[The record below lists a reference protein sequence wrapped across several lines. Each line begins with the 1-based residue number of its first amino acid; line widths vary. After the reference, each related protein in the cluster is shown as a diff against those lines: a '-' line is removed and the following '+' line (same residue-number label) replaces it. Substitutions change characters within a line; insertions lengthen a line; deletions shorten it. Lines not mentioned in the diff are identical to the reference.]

1 MIEKTYNVG
10 IYCRLSNDDE
20 RDGESVSIEN
30 QKLLL
35 QSYVRQRGWNE
46 IAVYCDDGYS
56 GTNFDRPGVKRLIE
70 DAKAKKIN
78 LILVKD
84 LSRFGR
90 NYIEFGQYTDYLFP
104 SLGCR
109 FIALNNGID
118 TMSDNGSTDVMCFL
132 NLFNEFYSR
141 DTSKKVK
148 AVKRACAE
156 SGKFMGTYPAYGYK
170 RDPED
175 KHHLVIDEETAP
187 TVRRIFS
194 MRASGMGFRAI
205 AVTLNEEGVLPPGA
219 LYYQRK
225 GRSDPRNVNHKW
237 AETTVKA
244 LIRSEVYIGNMVQ
257 GKTGTLSYKS
267 RKLINKPEEE
277 WIRVEGTHEPIISRE
292 VWDTVVSID
301 KKKVRK
307 TPPTDG
313 IRSIFTGLVYCADCG
328 FKMRNHIE
336 RFTYKDGT
344 PGRYSSFICGNYARS
359 GKSACTIHSIYE
371 NVLEELVLTDIREK
385 ARFVECDGER
395 LAEQISRMKEKE
407 SRSRVISYE
416 QEMKAAAARMTELE
430 RLMQNLYE
438 DKCTGTIPQ
447 TVFQTLMR
455 KYETERAEKAAAIPE
470 LEQKV
475 RAQLENRQDAN
486 RWMEVIRRYTE
497 ITALD
502 ENILFELVDRIE
514 VGEAR
519 KVNGQRICDVKVVY
533 RYVGSVDDA
542 LSQERL
548 EAYEK
553 LYKVGIYCR
562 LSVDDASNS
571 AKAKNYIPADESVSI
586 ENQYELLSKFVMLN
600 GWTEV
605 KTYRDDGYSGGNF
618 QRPGFLEMLEDARH
632 GLINLILVKD
642 LSRLGRDFVEVGR
655 YTDVIFPSLGCRF
668 VSVLDCLDTE
678 GDNTDMLHFRSLMN
692 DYHLKDLSNKV
703 KSVLHAKMRSG
714 QYIAAYAPYGYR
726 KSEED
731 RHRLVID
738 EEAAAVVR
746 RMFELRRAGMAYGKI
761 AAVLNSEGILSP
773 RWYWAKLYGNG
784 SCKYANLWMYATVKN
799 ILTNE
804 VYTGNLIQNQTGSRS
819 YKDDTMIYKPESEWI
834 RHEALH
840 EAIISPEVW
849 NEVQAINRER
859 TLLSADNAPPKP
871 FLFTGKLVCADCKA
885 PLQGNRETQRRKNG
899 TSKKYVSYFCSRYTA
914 SGYGACSRHTIY
926 EMTLTELVLSEIRAH
941 AEALELDEAAMLDRL
956 QAQRTAADAERLE
969 SVRQEIGKLRRRV
982 HELEQM
988 TVKLYEDKV
997 CGSISAA
1004 SFAVLLEKTEQERR
1018 QRTDRLDTLLAEV
1031 REYEQSAADIQSW
1044 AAVVR
1049 KHLHIRELDRETV
1062 DELIDRIEVGEK
1074 TVVDGK
1080 NVRDIKIYYR
1090 FVGNI

>member
-1 MIEKTYNVG
+1 
-10 IYCRLSNDDE
+10 
-20 RDGESVSIEN
+20 
-30 QKLLL
+30 
-35 QSYVRQRGWNE
+35 
-46 IAVYCDDGYS
+46 
-56 GTNFDRPGVKRLIE
+56 
-70 DAKAKKIN
+70 
-78 LILVKD
+78 
-84 LSRFGR
+84 
-90 NYIEFGQYTDYLFP
+90 
-104 SLGCR
+104 
-109 FIALNNGID
+109 
-118 TMSDNGSTDVMCFL
+118 
-132 NLFNEFYSR
+132 
-141 DTSKKVK
+141 
-148 AVKRACAE
+148 
-156 SGKFMGTYPAYGYK
+156 
-170 RDPED
+170 
-175 KHHLVIDEETAP
+175 
-187 TVRRIFS
+187 
-194 MRASGMGFRAI
+194 
-205 AVTLNEEGVLPPGA
+205 
-219 LYYQRK
+219 
-225 GRSDPRNVNHKW
+225 
-237 AETTVKA
+237 
-244 LIRSEVYIGNMVQ
+244 
-257 GKTGTLSYKS
+257 
-267 RKLINKPEEE
+267 
-277 WIRVEGTHEPIISRE
+277 
-292 VWDTVVSID
+292 
-301 KKKVRK
+301 
-307 TPPTDG
+307 
-313 IRSIFTGLVYCADCG
+313 
-328 FKMRNHIE
+328 
-336 RFTYKDGT
+336 
-344 PGRYSSFICGNYARS
+344 
-359 GKSACTIHSIYE
+359 
-371 NVLEELVLTDIREK
+371 
-385 ARFVECDGER
+385 
-395 LAEQISRMKEKE
+395 MK
-407 SRSRVISYE
+407 
-416 QEMKAAAARMTELE
+416 
-430 RLMQNLYE
+430 
-438 DKCTGTIPQ
+438 
-447 TVFQTLMR
+447 
-455 KYETERAEKAAAIPE
+455 
-470 LEQKV
+470 
-475 RAQLENRQDAN
+475 
-486 RWMEVIRRYTE
+486 
-497 ITALD
+497 
-502 ENILFELVDRIE
+502 
-514 VGEAR
+514 
-519 KVNGQRICDVKVVY
+519 
-533 RYVGSVDDA
+533 
-542 LSQERL
+542 
-548 EAYEK
+548 K
-553 LYKVGIYCR
+553 LYKAGIYCR

-586 ENQYELLSKFVMLN
+586 ENQYKLLSKFVMLN

-605 KTYRDDGYSGGNF
+605 KSYRDDGYSGGNF

-655 YTDVIFPSLGCRF
+655 YTDVVFPSLGCRF

-703 KSVLHAKMRSG
+703 KSVLHTKMRSG

-746 RMFELRRAGMAYGKI
+746 RMFELRRGGMAYGKI

-859 TLLSADNAPPKP
+859 TRLSADNAPPKP

-941 AEALELDEAAMLDRL
+941 AEALELDEAAMLDKL
-956 QAQRTAADAERLE
+956 QAQRTAADAERQE

-982 HELEQM
+982 YELEQM
-988 TVKLYEDKV
+988 TAKLYEDKV
-997 CGSISAA
+997 CGSISAV

>member
-1 MIEKTYNVG
+1 
-10 IYCRLSNDDE
+10 
-20 RDGESVSIEN
+20 
-30 QKLLL
+30 
-35 QSYVRQRGWNE
+35 
-46 IAVYCDDGYS
+46 
-56 GTNFDRPGVKRLIE
+56 
-70 DAKAKKIN
+70 
-78 LILVKD
+78 
-84 LSRFGR
+84 
-90 NYIEFGQYTDYLFP
+90 
-104 SLGCR
+104 
-109 FIALNNGID
+109 
-118 TMSDNGSTDVMCFL
+118 
-132 NLFNEFYSR
+132 
-141 DTSKKVK
+141 
-148 AVKRACAE
+148 
-156 SGKFMGTYPAYGYK
+156 
-170 RDPED
+170 
-175 KHHLVIDEETAP
+175 
-187 TVRRIFS
+187 
-194 MRASGMGFRAI
+194 
-205 AVTLNEEGVLPPGA
+205 
-219 LYYQRK
+219 
-225 GRSDPRNVNHKW
+225 
-237 AETTVKA
+237 
-244 LIRSEVYIGNMVQ
+244 
-257 GKTGTLSYKS
+257 
-267 RKLINKPEEE
+267 
-277 WIRVEGTHEPIISRE
+277 
-292 VWDTVVSID
+292 
-301 KKKVRK
+301 
-307 TPPTDG
+307 
-313 IRSIFTGLVYCADCG
+313 
-328 FKMRNHIE
+328 MRNHIE

-416 QEMKAAAARMTELE
+416 QELKAAAARMAELE

-502 ENILFELVDRIE
+502 ESILFELVDRIE

-519 KVNGQRICDVKVVY
+519 KVNGQRI
-533 RYVGSVDDA
+533 
-542 LSQERL
+542 
-548 EAYEK
+548 
-553 LYKVGIYCR
+553 
-562 LSVDDASNS
+562 
-571 AKAKNYIPADESVSI
+571 
-586 ENQYELLSKFVMLN
+586 
-600 GWTEV
+600 
-605 KTYRDDGYSGGNF
+605 
-618 QRPGFLEMLEDARH
+618 
-632 GLINLILVKD
+632 
-642 LSRLGRDFVEVGR
+642 
-655 YTDVIFPSLGCRF
+655 
-668 VSVLDCLDTE
+668 
-678 GDNTDMLHFRSLMN
+678 
-692 DYHLKDLSNKV
+692 
-703 KSVLHAKMRSG
+703 
-714 QYIAAYAPYGYR
+714 
-726 KSEED
+726 
-731 RHRLVID
+731 
-738 EEAAAVVR
+738 
-746 RMFELRRAGMAYGKI
+746 
-761 AAVLNSEGILSP
+761 
-773 RWYWAKLYGNG
+773 
-784 SCKYANLWMYATVKN
+784 
-799 ILTNE
+799 LTNE
-804 VYTGNLIQNQTGSRS
+804 VYTGNLVQNQTGSRS

-834 RHEALH
+834 RHEALL

-859 TLLSADNAPPKP
+859 TRLSADNAPPKP

-982 HELEQM
+982 YELEQM
-988 TVKLYEDKV
+988 TAKLYEDKV

-1018 QRTDRLDTLLAEV
+1018 QRTDRLDTLLEEV